1 MKVNEIMCKD
11 VAWCS
16 LSSSAVAAASIMQER
31 NVGILPV
38 AVDAFTPVLVA
49 VVTDRDLCLY
59 AVAAGKD
66 PAHVWVS
73 GCATHDPVFCAAESD
88 VRQALELMAENHI
101 RRLPVVNVK
110 HEIVGVI
117 SLSDIIAKGNLR
129 ELDVVSA
136 LKRIFEPGQTPS
148 KVHSQLVTAA

>member
-38 AVDAFTPVLVA
+38 AVDPFTPVLVA

-59 AVAAGKD
+59 IAAAGKD

-73 GCATHDPVFCAAESD
+73 GCRHPRSGFLC
-88 VRQALELMAENHI
+88 
-101 RRLPVVNVK
+101 RR
-110 HEIVGVI
+110 
-117 SLSDIIAKGNLR
+117 
-129 ELDVVSA
+129 
-136 LKRIFEPGQTPS
+136 KRCPPGP
-148 KVHSQLVTAA
+148 